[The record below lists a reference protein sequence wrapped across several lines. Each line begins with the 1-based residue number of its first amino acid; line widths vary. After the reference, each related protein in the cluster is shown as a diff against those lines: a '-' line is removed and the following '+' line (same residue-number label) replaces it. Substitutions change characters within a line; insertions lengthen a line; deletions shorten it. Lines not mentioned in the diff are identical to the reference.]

1 MEAAD
6 EVDRPLDM
14 STGRRAS
21 PPPYPSAGSSGLPAY
36 PMRYPSPPDYASA
49 RPSVITC
56 ASSLRSSPA
65 PSCPSP
71 CGSTSSSASQSRT
84 TTGSPPPSSNRRP
97 AADGTGGLPQRR
109 EIISSG
115 LSSIFSSS
123 SSLLFFSKSSGGE
136 EVEREKKIFFETKEG
151 RRYMGVRKS
160 SSRKVKLLITWE

>member
-1 MEAAD
+1 METAD

-21 PPPYPSAGSSGLPAY
+21 PPPYPAAGSSTGILPSY
-36 PMRYPSPPDYASA
+36 PMRYPSPPDYGSSSGP

-84 TTGSPPPSSNRRP
+84 TTGNGSSSPPPLQVRSLVRP
-97 AADGTGGLPQRR
+97 AADGEARLPPQRR

-115 LSSIFSSS
+115 L
-123 SSLLFFSKSSGGE
+123 FFSLSLQ
-136 EVEREKKIFFETKEG
+136 FFFFFVETKE
-151 RRYMGVRKS
+151 RPPPS
-160 SSRKVKLLITWE
+160 SSFRGDIWG